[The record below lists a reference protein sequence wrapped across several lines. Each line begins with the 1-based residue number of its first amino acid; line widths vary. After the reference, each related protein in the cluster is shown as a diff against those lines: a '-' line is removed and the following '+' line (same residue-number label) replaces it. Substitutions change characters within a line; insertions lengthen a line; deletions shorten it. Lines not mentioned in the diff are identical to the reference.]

1 MASRFQPSRLD
12 LRKGRIVANT
22 PQFRARSAWSAP
34 AKRTFRDIVDAHPTL
49 EKAKLSALYSACDL
63 LSEADAMQARIAE
76 DGLMVAGS
84 MGQQVAHPL
93 IAEVRQYRRAAL
105 DAIKA
110 LGLDGRSGASAAG
123 AALVAKRWSSRPS
136 GNVTPIRAGGAA
148 PTVDRH

>member
-1 MASRFQPSRLD
+1 MTSPPTA
-12 LRKGRIVANT
+12 
-22 PQFRARSAWSAP
+22 RARGAWSAA

-49 EKAKLSALYSACDL
+49 EKAKLSALYGACDL
-63 LSEADAMQARIAE
+63 LSEADAMQARIAN

-123 AALVAKRWSSRPS
+123 AALVSKRWSSRPTRFVGVRGPS
-136 GNVTPIRAGGAA
+136 PLLR
-148 PTVDRH
+148 